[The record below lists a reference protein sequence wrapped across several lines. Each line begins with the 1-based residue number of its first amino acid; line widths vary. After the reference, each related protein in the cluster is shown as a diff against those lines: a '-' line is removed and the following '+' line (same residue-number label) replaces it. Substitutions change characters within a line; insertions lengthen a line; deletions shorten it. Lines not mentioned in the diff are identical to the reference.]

1 MSPAEALAI
10 LDHAADNAKAFDL
23 EEVRKALRALHKHR
37 VNKDALVYF
46 WEAAN
51 SAEPIG
57 RSQSMNA
64 ARNRIRLFVE
74 GKLKE

>member
-10 LDHAADNAKAFDL
+10 LDHAADNAKAIDL
-23 EEVRKALRALHKHR
+23 EQVRKALRALHEHR
-37 VNKDALVYF
+37 VNKDALIYF
-46 WEAAN
+46 WDAAN
-51 SAEPIG
+51 SSQQIG
-57 RSQSMNA
+57 RSQGMNA

>member
-1 MSPAEALAI
+1 MTTAEALAI
-10 LDHAADNAKAFDL
+10 LDHAADNSKALDL

-37 VNKDALVYF
+37 INKDALVYF
-46 WEAAN
+46 WDAAN
-51 SAEPIG
+51 SPQQIG

-64 ARNRIRLFVE
+64 ARNRLRLFVE